1 MAEPGGTHETQLAA
15 GIVEE
20 FSELFDV
27 PMRVVLEVGRRTMK
41 VREIL
46 LLKPDSLVEI
56 TKSAGENLDLYIN
69 DRLVAFGEVLEMDG
83 RAGIRLTDFIG
94 QS

>member
-1 MAEPGGTHETQLAA
+1 MAEPGATHETQLAA

-20 FSELFDV
+20 FSGLFDV

-46 LLKPDSLVEI
+46 MLKPDSLLEI